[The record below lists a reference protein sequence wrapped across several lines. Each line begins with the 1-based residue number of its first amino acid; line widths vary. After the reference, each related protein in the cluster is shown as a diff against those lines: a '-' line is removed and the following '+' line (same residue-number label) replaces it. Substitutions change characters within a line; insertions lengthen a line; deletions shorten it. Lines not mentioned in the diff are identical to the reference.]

1 MEAKISN
8 GVGNGVGPWTPARF
22 YWDRRVGWDN
32 IYREPAKNKKQVEKN
47 AAMAAWTSLKQ
58 SYVGVVAIKVT
69 FSNGYLNVVQSAFV
83 NLFNNQHS
91 AGKARLSF
99 LRSMESESIDKESR
113 ISSFLEIAVGASGV
127 TAIECLQATSWKLDE
142 AILLFFAVNEADA
155 TAPPSYSALAENAN
169 SRPDQNLVTGG
180 QDGGYEVCVPPHA
193 KDLFYNDA
201 STTDTSHDIL
211 ASLYRPPFHVMFN
224 GSFEKAKD
232 AALAQDKWLLV
243 NLQST
248 KEFSSLMLNR
258 DTWGNEAVSQII
270 SVNFI
275 FWQEYDDTSEG
286 RKVCSFYNMDSIP
299 AVLVIDPI
307 TGQKICSWCGM
318 INPQPLGEVFAS
330 YVYHSSMETIK
341 DTIGVSPSDADVTSA
356 AKEATSTTQGTAYP
370 ALPEEPNVDG
380 KLMSGSVLI
389 V

>member
-1 MEAKISN
+1 
-8 GVGNGVGPWTPARF
+8 
-22 YWDRRVGWDN
+22 
-32 IYREPAKNKKQVEKN
+32 
-47 AAMAAWTSLKQ
+47 
-58 SYVGVVAIKVT
+58 
-69 FSNGYLNVVQSAFV
+69 
-83 NLFNNQHS
+83 
-91 AGKARLSF
+91 
-99 LRSMESESIDKESR
+99 MESESIDKESR

-155 TAPPSYSALAENAN
+155 TVPPSYSALAENAN

-270 SVNFI
+270 SGNFI

-286 RKVCSFYNMDSIP
+286 WKVCSFYNMDSIP

-307 TGQKICSWCGM
+307 T
-318 INPQPLGEVFAS
+318 
-330 YVYHSSMETIK
+330 

-356 AKEATSTTQGTAYP
+356 DKEATSTTQETAYP

-380 KLMSGSVLI
+380 KRLILHQGYCTCRKVVIMEPSTMGTRRSTGGDLEGFDNAIVWLEPVIVKWLDGLGEEDGLLSLESRGRRPSNRCRECIEPVLGVSSACDSGEA
-389 V
+389 

>member
-307 TGQKICSWCGM
+307 T
-318 INPQPLGEVFAS
+318 A
-330 YVYHSSMETIK
+330 SMETIK

>member
-1 MEAKISN
+1 
-8 GVGNGVGPWTPARF
+8 
-22 YWDRRVGWDN
+22 
-32 IYREPAKNKKQVEKN
+32 
-47 AAMAAWTSLKQ
+47 
-58 SYVGVVAIKVT
+58 
-69 FSNGYLNVVQSAFV
+69 
-83 NLFNNQHS
+83 
-91 AGKARLSF
+91 
-99 LRSMESESIDKESR
+99 MESESIDKESR

-155 TAPPSYSALAENAN
+155 TVPPSYSALAENAN

-270 SVNFI
+270 SGNFI

-286 RKVCSFYNMDSIP
+286 WKVCSFYNMDSIP

-318 INPQPLGEVFAS
+318 INPQPLGEMLLPFMDRSPRKCATIIIERQRAS
-330 YVYHSSMETIK
+330 STTPQRNIK

-356 AKEATSTTQGTAYP
+356 DKEATSTTQETAYP

-380 KLMSGSVLI
+380 KRSPRLLMPSNILNVAS
-389 V
+389 

>member
-1 MEAKISN
+1 
-8 GVGNGVGPWTPARF
+8 
-22 YWDRRVGWDN
+22 
-32 IYREPAKNKKQVEKN
+32 
-47 AAMAAWTSLKQ
+47 
-58 SYVGVVAIKVT
+58 
-69 FSNGYLNVVQSAFV
+69 
-83 NLFNNQHS
+83 
-91 AGKARLSF
+91 
-99 LRSMESESIDKESR
+99 MESESIDKESR

-330 YVYHSSMETIK
+330 YVYHCIL
-341 DTIGVSPSDADVTSA
+341 VA
-356 AKEATSTTQGTAYP
+356 
-370 ALPEEPNVDG
+370 N
-380 KLMSGSVLI
+380 
-389 V
+389 